1 MKFKSF
7 RAIAVS
13 VIAVVVVGS
22 TVLGVRACGAVPHQQ
37 FAKSPAVTLPAA
49 QTPTAP
55 TPALAPK
62 QQLAEG
68 ELALRKMDLDIVGLL
83 SRPMNGNRIKDAF
96 PASAYKVNI
105 YKDDGFAQAN
115 RLKVDLDRDGKDD
128 EKWTIEG
135 AGADLKV
142 KRQVSPNDDG
152 NYSEEYRLVGG
163 AWVRK
168 K

>member
-22 TVLGVRACGAVPHQQ
+22 TVLGVRACEAVPHQQ

-49 QTPTAP
+49 T
-55 TPALAPK
+55 TPAVAPK

-68 ELALRKMDLDIVGLL
+68 ELALRKMDIDIFALL

-96 PASAYKVNI
+96 PASAHKVNI
-105 YKDDGFAQAN
+105 YKDEGFAQAN
-115 RLKVDLDRDGKDD
+115 RLKIDLNRNGKDD

-135 AGADLKV
+135 VGADMKV
-142 KRQVSPNDDG
+142 KRQLSPNDDG